1 MPAKATSRRL
11 SRLEA
16 KTARGKLLVCRCA
29 THNGRRNLPPGEH
42 LPGCPVLA
50 ARDGDNVIRVVFGA
64 VADVPDRDM

>member
-29 THNGRRNLPPGEH
+29 THNGRVNLPPGEH
-42 LPGCPVLA
+42 LGDCPALA
-50 ARDGDNVIRVVFGA
+50 APPRDVVIRVRYATRAPVG
-64 VADVPDRDM
+64 